1 MNYLLQFYAN
11 YATIL
16 VTKSTKS
23 KKIFKSLEHREMT
36 AMSSDIKTLFEKYGG
51 VMRTKELND
60 HGFYDRKIK
69 ALISEGLV
77 EHIRRG
83 YYQYVGDE
91 SFTEIAVIKRLFPDG
106 IICMESA
113 LDYYGYTDRVPSAW
127 NIAVDNMSSRERFS
141 IDYPIVKPH
150 YINAQKLNIGLSE
163 GQIDGVTVRVYDR
176 ERTICD
182 CMRDRNK
189 MDAEVFSSV
198 IQGYLKDSNRNTA
211 NLGKYATL
219 LHVEK
224 KVREVIGIW
233 L

>member
-1 MNYLLQFYAN
+1 MLS
-11 YATIL
+11 
-16 VTKSTKS
+16 TKSTKS
-23 KKIFKSLEHREMT
+23 KKIFKSLEHRRMIAT
-36 AMSSDIKTLFEKYGG
+36 SSNIKTLFEQYGG
-51 VMRTKELND
+51 VMRTKELNE

-69 ALISEGLV
+69 SLISEGLI
-77 EHIRRG
+77 ENIRRG
-83 YYQYVGDE
+83 YYQYIGDE
-91 SFTEIAVIKRLFPDG
+91 DFAEMAVVKKLFPDG

-127 NIAVDNMSSRERFS
+127 HIAVDNKSSRERFS
-141 IDYPIVKPH
+141 IEYPIVKPH
-150 YINAQKLNIGLSE
+150 YTCPQKLNIGLSE
-163 GQIDGVTVRVYDR
+163 GQIDGVTMRVYDR

-182 CMRDRNK
+182 CMRNRNK
-189 MDAEVFSSV
+189 MDAEVFSDA
-198 IQGYLKDSNRNTA
+198 IQGYLKDPNRNTA